1 MSQESDLPEV
11 TREKREEYRGGFTR
25 VSRDMQPVA
34 TQASTENT
42 RTRYASGARVIARV
56 ITSLKTPE

>member
-1 MSQESDLPEV
+1 
-11 TREKREEYRGGFTR
+11 
-25 VSRDMQPVA
+25 MQPVA